1 MEYIKK
7 AVSKKPEK
15 CIFCVKPR
23 EKRDSRNYIL
33 YRGRKCFI
41 IMNLFPYNNGHLMIA
56 PYKHTASLEALDD
69 ETLLEVMALL
79 KKSESILKKAFNP
92 DGFNIGVNI
101 GRTAGAG
108 IDKHIHF
115 HIVPRWNGDTNFLPV
130 IDDTKVIVQSMEAAY
145 KALSGL
151 FKDIRNV
158 GSKSRRKNRRK

>member
-7 AVSKKPEK
+7 AVGKKPEK
-15 CIFCVKPR
+15 CIFCVKPK
-23 EKRDSRNYIL
+23 EKRDSLNYIL

-56 PYKHTASLEALDD
+56 PYKHTASLADLDD

-79 KKSESILKKAFNP
+79 KKSELILKKTFNP

-101 GRTAGAG
+101 GRAAGAG

-145 KALSGL
+145 NALSGR
-151 FKDIRNV
+151 FKDIRNA
-158 GSKSRRKNRRK
+158 GSESRRRNRGK

>member
-1 MEYIKK
+1 
-7 AVSKKPEK
+7 
-15 CIFCVKPR
+15 
-23 EKRDSRNYIL
+23 
-33 YRGRKCFI
+33 
-41 IMNLFPYNNGHLMIA
+41 MIA
-56 PYKHTASLEALDD
+56 PYKHTASLADLDD

-79 KKSESILKKAFNP
+79 KKSELILKKTFNP

-145 KALSGL
+145 NALSGR
-151 FKDIRNV
+151 FKDIRNA
-158 GSKSRRKNRRK
+158 GSESRRRNRGK